1 MDNIAVPVGAAADG
15 AADGGK
21 SAASPMNTA
30 GSNPANDRSSVTG
43 SNSAVGSNPMT
54 DSNSADMS
62 MSAEAEKL
70 VNNVPAL
77 PMLSLERLETERLI
91 LREFRESDAEDLYE
105 YAHDPEVGPN
115 AGWKPHESLDE
126 SRGVVK
132 NFIQSG
138 EVWAIEDKASHKV
151 IGSIGLHK
159 RERECEPFDRELG
172 YVLSRDYWGRGLMTE
187 AAGRIVQYAFD
198 NGMKTLLV
206 SHFDGNDRS
215 RRVIEKLGFSK
226 VGHAADSYTRY
237 DGKVLSETL
246 YIRKSV

>member
-1 MDNIAVPVGAAADG
+1 ML
-15 AADGGK
+15 
-21 SAASPMNTA
+21 
-30 GSNPANDRSSVTG
+30 
-43 SNSAVGSNPMT
+43 NS
-54 DSNSADMS
+54 
-62 MSAEAEKL
+62 
-70 VNNVPAL
+70 
-77 PMLSLERLETERLI
+77 
-91 LREFRESDAEDLYE
+91 
-105 YAHDPEVGPN
+105 
-115 AGWKPHESLDE
+115 
-126 SRGVVK
+126 
-132 NFIQSG
+132 FIESG

-159 RERECEPFDRELG
+159 RTREGYTFDRELS
-172 YVLSRDYWGRGLMTE
+172 YALSRAFWGRGLMTE

-237 DGKVLSETL
+237 DGKVLSETI